1 MKKQSYCE
9 ILENVEVTPG
19 TMRLTAVDADIAAA
33 SRPGQFV
40 NVLCGQCMDPLLRRP
55 FSIYTVNKKRG
66 EFSLLYQV
74 KGRGTVLLA
83 QRERGEKLDVVGPI
97 GRSFDID
104 PAENVEHILVGG
116 GCGVVPL
123 LFLADVLTD
132 ETKGKVT
139 VLIGAQTEGA
149 ILCASEFVGRDLP
162 VQISTDDGSAGRQGF
177 VTDTLVEHLRNMPPG
192 ILPRIYSCGPHVMLK
207 AIARIAE
214 HNKIPCQVSLESAM
228 ACGFG
233 VCMGCVVKTKAP
245 ECPQCGQVYCTEC
258 GGDDNWEYKRVCADG
273 PVFYTTELV
282 WE

>member
-9 ILENVEVTPG
+9 ILENVEVTTG
-19 TMRLTAVDADIAAA
+19 TMRLTAVESDIAAA

-40 NVLCGQCMDPLLRRP
+40 NVLCGECMDPLLRRP
-55 FSIYTVNKKRG
+55 FSIYTVNKERG

-83 QRERGEKLDVVGPI
+83 QKEAGAKLDVVGPI
-97 GRSFDID
+97 GRPFDID
-104 PAENVEHILVGG
+104 PAENIEHILVGG

-132 ETKGKVT
+132 ETKSKVT
-139 VLIGAQTEGA
+139 VLIGAQNAGA

-162 VQISTDDGSAGRQGF
+162 VQLSTDDGSAGRQGL
-177 VTDTLVEHLRNMPPG
+177 VTDTLVEHLGSMPPG
-192 ILPRIYSCGPHVMLK
+192 IQPRIYSCGPHVMLK
-207 AIARIAE
+207 AIAHIADR
-214 HNKIPCQVSLESAM
+214 NKIPCQVSLESAM

-233 VCMGCVVKTKAP
+233 VCMGCVVKTKAS
-245 ECPQCGQVYCTEC
+245 ECPECGQVYCTDC
-258 GGDDNWEYKRVCADG
+258 GGNENWEYKRVCVDG